1 MNVMGTALLFGESPT
16 LTRVAG
22 ITETGGLT
30 IAWIKDGDQVNSRQ
44 KNLVVWTLDSG
55 VSDHWHL
62 NFDDGSANMSQSSRN
77 EGVDVDRDKR

>member
-30 IAWIKDGDQVNSRQ
+30 IAWIKDGDQVKRQ
-44 KNLVVWTLDSG
+44 NLVVWTLACLTIGIS
-55 VSDHWHL
+55 
-62 NFDDGSANMSQSSRN
+62 NFDDGSASMSQSSRN
-77 EGVDVDRDKR
+77 VRDDVEGNKE